1 MIISNLS
8 IHGQRRVRY
17 KVKSVTGRD
26 WRILLGAIWDVKVI
40 NTRWIWQKATKRG
53 NHAAQQEIESNKIK
67 FVWKFEDSKS
77 EKSCPC
83 LRVHHFPVHRASL
96 VKLKQT
102 TGMTD

>member
-1 MIISNLS
+1 MGIGGLGTRSNRLQVGLVDS
-8 IHGQRRVRY
+8 
-17 KVKSVTGRD
+17 
-26 WRILLGAIWDVKVI
+26 LGAIWDVKVI

-83 LRVHHFPVHRASL
+83 LRVFNL
-96 VKLKQT
+96 I
-102 TGMTD
+102 